1 LLHRQA
7 TRKGTALT
15 AEDIL
20 TDAATR
26 GINAGR
32 SRGFQNDVM
41 MGLRAFGKSLAA
53 NMAQDDVAGVMVTAG
68 VIRGGKMLGSG
79 VVLTL
84 QDRVLVGWMQ
94 GMLKKPF
101 IATIPLSSI
110 SSVERK
116 VKPAGGRMARA
127 TPALA
132 VQAADAWELLCS
144 SEVPQDA
151 PLYGMLA
158 GLLGGSLDPKDLPP
172 VE

>member
-1 LLHRQA
+1 
-7 TRKGTALT
+7 LT

-41 MGLRAFGKSLAA
+41 MGLKLFGKSLST

-84 QDRVLVGWMQ
+84 QDRALVGWMQ
-94 GMLKKPF
+94 GILKKPF
-101 IATIPLSSI
+101 IASIPLSSI
-110 SSVERK
+110 TSVERTL
-116 VKPAGGRMARA
+116 KPAGGRMARA
-127 TPALA
+127 TPSLV
-132 VQAADAWELLCS
+132 VQADEPWELLCS
-144 SEVPQDA
+144 SEVSSEA
-151 PLYGMLA
+151 PLYDMLA
-158 GLLGGSLDPKDLPP
+158 GLLDGSLDPKELPP